1 MHLIEIETKLRKDRV
16 IQWTIERM
24 RRSRY
29 MACGRNKV
37 VDKQG
42 VLWYDCTI
50 KI

>member
-1 MHLIEIETKLRKDRV
+1 MIVDNQV
-16 IQWTIERM
+16 IFHR
-24 RRSRY
+24 
-29 MACGRNKV
+29 CGRNKV